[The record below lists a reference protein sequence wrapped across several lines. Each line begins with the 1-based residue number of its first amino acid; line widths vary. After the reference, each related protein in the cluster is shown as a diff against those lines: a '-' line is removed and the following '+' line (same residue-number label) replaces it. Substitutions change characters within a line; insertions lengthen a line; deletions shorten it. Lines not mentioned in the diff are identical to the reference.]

1 MCCEAGSDGGRRG
14 YRVLACVCCNGRV
27 PVASTFGADTGGD
40 AGGETGSDAGGDG
53 VVGGGALAI
62 QLTAATVQGVGTGCL
77 PLCFVTD
84 MCPLSPFLEFA
95 QLAPVSAPVAPPESA
110 QVLAPGL
117 APGLAV
123 TDWRLPSLGRY

>member
-1 MCCEAGSDGGRRG
+1 MCWEAGSDGGRRG
-14 YRVLACVCCNGRV
+14 YRVLACVCCNGQV

-53 VVGGGALAI
+53 VVGGGALAV

-84 MCPLSPFLEFA
+84 RCPLSPFLEFA
-95 QLAPVSAPVAPPESA
+95 QLAPVSAPVVSPESA
-110 QVLAPGL
+110 PVVSPESAPVLAP
-117 APGLAV
+117 V
-123 TDWRLPSLGRY
+123 SLRFY